1 MQFALKSHEMSC
13 DQGLIMQEDLVAYD
27 FGRFSKN
34 LTKLQKTL
42 TANEEDEEN
51 LEERFIQHDQE
62 GNGKKETSLNNRLDT
77 KASYQGNIQGPAK
90 HKREFLDQ

>member
-1 MQFALKSHEMSC
+1 MQFALKSHEMSD

-51 LEERFIQHDQE
+51 LEERFMQHDQE
-62 GNGKKETSLNNRLDT
+62 AHGKKETSLNNRLHA
-77 KASYQGNIQGPAK
+77 KAFYQSNAQGTAE
-90 HKREFLDQ
+90 HKKEFFD